1 MSQHTPL
8 SPYRVV
14 ELSSERTTFCG
25 QILRDLG
32 AEVITVEPLDGSD
45 ARRFGP
51 YANDTPG
58 LERSLAWW
66 AHNRDK
72 RSLALDVG
80 TDAGRDI
87 LSRLLDDADFLV
99 EGVEPERQAGLGLDD
114 ATLASRFPRLIAASI
129 TPFGREGPKAA
140 YRGGEL
146 IALAAST
153 LLSTWGDND
162 RPPVMMAVPQAYAHA
177 GAEAAVGCMVALN
190 ERAAS
195 GLGQR
200 VEATAQTALPFAT
213 QCTSLSGLWG
223 AGNFFRWGGGLKFG
237 PLGVRFI
244 WPCKDGYVSA
254 GLFFGS
260 AIGPPTNRFTRLM
273 YDRGFCDASIR
284 DKDFV
289 TLVGPLMSGEEP
301 MSEFDRCQ
309 DAVERFCAAHTRAE
323 MEAYAVEHDLLIDAV
338 RTTADLLTEPQ
349 LQERGYFRQIDQPG
363 AAKPVTVTGPFA
375 RFSETPL
382 EIGGHA
388 PSIGEHTREVLR
400 GDLGMGEAEIEDLR
414 ARGVIGVAE

>member
-1 MSQHTPL
+1 MTL
-8 SPYRVV
+8 LRPYRVV
-14 ELSSERTTFCG
+14 EISSERTTFCG

-32 AEVITVEPLDGSD
+32 ADVVTIEPLEGSD

-51 YANDTPG
+51 YANDAPG
-58 LERSLAWW
+58 LETSLSWW

-72 RSLALDVG
+72 RSVAMDVACAEG
-80 TDAGRDI
+80 QG
-87 LSRLLDDADFLV
+87 LLGRLLEGADFLV

-114 ATLASRFPRLIAASI
+114 ATLASRYPSLIAASI
-129 TPFGREGPKAA
+129 TPFGRSGPKAA

-153 LLSTWGDND
+153 LLSTWGDAD

-177 GAEAAVGCMVALN
+177 GADAAAGCMVALS
-190 ERAAS
+190 ERASS

-200 VEATAQTALPFAT
+200 VEVTAQTALTFAT
-213 QCTSLSGLWG
+213 QCTTLSGLWG
-223 AGNFFRWGGGLKFG
+223 GGNFFRWGGGLKFG
-237 PLGVRFI
+237 PLAVRFI

-254 GLFFGS
+254 GLFFGT
-260 AIGPPTNRFTRLM
+260 AIGPPTNRFVQLM
-273 YDRGFCDASIR
+273 YAKGFCDASVR

-289 TLVGPLMSGEEP
+289 TLIGPLMSGEEP

-309 DAVERFCAAHTRAE
+309 EAVERFCAAHTRAE

-338 RTTADLLTEPQ
+338 RTTTDLLSEPQ
-349 LQERGYFRQIDQPG
+349 LQARGYWQSIEQPG
-363 AAKPVTVTGPFA
+363 VEEAVLMPGPFA
-375 RFSETPL
+375 RFSATPL

-388 PSIGEHTREVLR
+388 PSIGEHTHAVLG
-400 GDLGMGEAEIEDLR
+400 GDLGLSETELGDLG
-414 ARGVIGVAE
+414 ARGVLGGVS

>member
-1 MSQHTPL
+1 MTQHTPL

-14 ELSSERTTFCG
+14 ELSSERTAFCG

-32 AEVITVEPLDGSD
+32 AEVITVEPPDGSD

-58 LERSLAWW
+58 LESSLAWW

-72 RSLALDVG
+72 RSLALDVATG
-80 TDAGRDI
+80 AGRGI

-177 GAEAAVGCMVALN
+177 GAEAVVGCMVALN

-200 VEATAQTALPFAT
+200 VEATAPDGADLRHAVHDAQRPLGRRQLLPLGRRPEVRAARRALHLALQGRLRVGRALLRQRHRPAD
-213 QCTSLSGLWG
+213 QPLHPADVRQGLLRRVDPRQGLRHLGRAAAERRG
-223 AGNFFRWGGGLKFG
+223 ADVGVRPLPGCGRTLLRRPHAGRDGGLRG
-237 PLGVRFI
+237 RARPADRRRAHDRRSA
-244 WPCKDGYVSA
+244 DGAATPRA
-254 GLFFGS
+254 GLF
-260 AIGPPTNRFTRLM
+260 PP
-273 YDRGFCDASIR
+273 DRPAGR
-284 DKDFV
+284 V
-289 TLVGPLMSGEEP
+289 
-301 MSEFDRCQ
+301 
-309 DAVERFCAAHTRAE
+309 
-323 MEAYAVEHDLLIDAV
+323 
-338 RTTADLLTEPQ
+338 
-349 LQERGYFRQIDQPG
+349 
-363 AAKPVTVTGPFA
+363 
-375 RFSETPL
+375 
-382 EIGGHA
+382 
-388 PSIGEHTREVLR
+388 PSP
-400 GDLGMGEAEIEDLR
+400 
-414 ARGVIGVAE
+414 

>member
-1 MSQHTPL
+1 MSPVAPL
-8 SPYRVV
+8 TPYRVV
-14 ELSSERTTFCG
+14 ELSSERTAFCG

-32 AEVITVEPLDGSD
+32 ADVIAVEPPDGSD

-58 LERSLAWW
+58 LETSLAWW

-72 RSLALDVG
+72 RSLALDVK

-87 LSRLLDDADFLV
+87 LARLLGDADFLI
-99 EGVEPERQAGLGLDD
+99 EGVDPERHAGLGLDD

-153 LLSTWGDND
+153 LLSTWGDHD

-177 GAEAAVGCMVALN
+177 GAEAAVGCMVALT
-190 ERAAS
+190 ERATS

-200 VEATAQTALPFAT
+200 VEVTAQTALTFAT
-213 QCTSLSGLWG
+213 QCTTLSALWG
-223 AGNFFRWGGGLKFG
+223 GGNFVRWGGGAKFG
-237 PLGVRFI
+237 PLAVRFI
-244 WPCKDGYVSA
+244 WPCKDGYVAA
-254 GLFFGS
+254 GVFFGS
-260 AIGPPTNRFTRLM
+260 AIGPPTNRFTQLI
-273 YDRGFCDASIR
+273 YDKGFCDASIR
-284 DKDFV
+284 DKDFI
-289 TLVGPLMSGEEP
+289 TYVGPLLSGEEP
-301 MSEFDRCQ
+301 MSEFERCQ
-309 DAVERFCAAHTRAE
+309 EAVGRFCAAHTRAE
-323 MEAYAVEHDLLIDAV
+323 MEVYAEEHDLLINAV

-349 LQERGYFRQIDQPG
+349 LQARGYFREMDQPG
-363 AAKPVTVTGPFA
+363 AAAPVTVTGPFA
-375 RFSETPL
+375 RFSETPI

-388 PSIGEHTREVLR
+388 PSIGEHTRGVLR
-400 GDLGMGEAEIEDLR
+400 GDLGLADAEIDDLL
-414 ARGVIGVAE
+414 AQAVIGVAR